1 MHVRPI
7 AEPASPHGRVLLYW
21 VPGPPGSARRRSL
34 ATCQDLGRAAGT
46 GHVELWMDVVRLL
59 TAS

>member
-1 MHVRPI
+1 MSDR
-7 AEPASPHGRVLLYW
+7 SPSPPPRTGAYYW